1 MAINRSSARD
11 LLLPG
16 LADVE
21 GKYPTIKTRWKEW
34 ASQGASKMAMERV
47 DEMRYTGL
55 AQLKQEGG
63 ATTFDNASGQRY
75 TYVAQHINVGLGF
88 AMTRELLDDN
98 LYKEHFGPSSLG
110 LSESFAQFKEVY
122 VHSLLNTGT
131 TYNSNIVADGQPLF
145 STAHPIDNG
154 TYANRP
160 SPDLDFNEASVEYAL
175 NTIRFWPDQAGL
187 LALVR
192 ARKIV
197 LPVALSWAGERLF
210 KTELRT
216 NTANNDVSAIITS
229 GAVPE
234 GYMVSE
240 FLTSAFAWFVIT
252 SVRGLMVYDRV
263 PFEMDLQVDPVT
275 GNLLVLGYERYA
287 AFYRNSRGAFGSFPS
302 A

>member
-16 LADVE
+16 LADIE
-21 GKYPTIKTRWKEW
+21 GKYPQIPTRYKGW
-34 ASQGASKMAMERV
+34 ASVGTSKMAMERV
-47 DEMRYTGL
+47 DEMRYTGM
-55 AQLKQEGG
+55 ANLKDEGG
-63 ATTFDNASGQRY
+63 ATTFDNSSGQRF
-75 TYVAQHINVGLGF
+75 TYVAQHVSVGLGF
-88 AMTRELLDDN
+88 AMTREMLDDN
-98 LYKEHFGPSSLG
+98 LYKEQFGPSSMG
-110 LSESFAQFKEVY
+110 LAESFAQFKEVY

-131 TYNSNIVADGQPLF
+131 TYNSSIVGDGQPLF

-160 SPDLDFNEASVEYAL
+160 SVDLDFNEASVESAL
-175 NTIRFWPDQAGL
+175 NTIRLWPDQANL
-187 LALVR
+187 LAMVR

-197 LPVALSWAGERLF
+197 LPVNLSWAGERLF

-216 NTANNDVSAIITS
+216 STATNDVSALLTS

-240 FLTSAFAWFVIT
+240 FLTSPFAWFVMT
-252 SVRGLMVYDRV
+252 NVKGLVVYDRV
-263 PFEMDLQVDPVT
+263 PYEMDIQVDATT
-275 GNLLVLGYERYA
+275 GNLLVIGYERYS
-287 AFYRNSRGAFGSFPS
+287 AFYKNPRASYGSFPT

>member
-21 GKYPTIKTRWKEW
+21 GKYPQIPTRWRQW
-34 ASQGASKMAMERV
+34 ASVGTSKMAMERV

-63 ATTFDNASGQRY
+63 ATTFDNASGQRFI
-75 TYVAQHINVGLGF
+75 YVAQHINVGLGF
-88 AMTRELLDDN
+88 AITREMLDDN
-98 LYKEHFGPSSLG
+98 LYKEHFGPQTMG
-110 LSESFAQFKEVY
+110 LAESFAQFKEVY

-154 TYANRP
+154 TYPNRP
-160 SPDLDFNEASVEYAL
+160 SPDLDFNESSVEYAL
-175 NTIRFWPDQAGL
+175 NQIRLWPDQAGL
-187 LALVR
+187 LAMVR

-216 NTANNDVSAIITS
+216 STANNDVSAIITS

-240 FLTSAFAWFVIT
+240 FLTSTFAWFVMT

-263 PFEMDLQVDPVT
+263 PFEIDMQVDPT
-275 GNLLVLGYERYA
+275 TSNLLCYGYERYA
-287 AFYRNSRGAFGSFPS
+287 AFYRNPRAAWGSFPT

>member
-21 GKYPTIKTRWKEW
+21 GKYPQIPTRWRQW
-34 ASQGASKMAMERV
+34 ASVGMSKMAMERV

-88 AMTRELLDDN
+88 AITREMLDDN
-98 LYKEHFGPSSLG
+98 LYKEHFGPQTMG
-110 LSESFAQFKEVY
+110 LAESFAQFKEVY

-154 TYANRP
+154 VYANTP
-160 SPDLDFNEASVEYAL
+160 SPALDFNESSVEFAL
-175 NTIRFWPDQAGL
+175 NTIRLWPDQAGL
-187 LALVR
+187 LAMVR
-192 ARKIV
+192 ARKVV

-216 NTANNDVSAIITS
+216 GTTNNDVSAIITS
-229 GAVPE
+229 GAMPE

-240 FLTSAFAWFVIT
+240 FLTSPLAWFIIT

-263 PFEMDLQVDPVT
+263 PYEMDMQIDAVT
-275 GNLLVLGYERYA
+275 GNLLVLAYERFA
-287 AFYRNSRGAFGSFPS
+287 AFYRNPRGAYASFPTS
-302 A
+302 

>member
-16 LADVE
+16 LADIE
-21 GKYPTIKTRWKEW
+21 GKYPQLPTRWRQW
-34 ASQGASKMAMERV
+34 ASTAPSKMAMERV

-63 ATTFDNASGQRY
+63 ATTFDNASGQRF
-75 TYVAQHINVGLGF
+75 TYVAQHISVGLGF
-88 AMTRELLDDN
+88 AITREMLDDN
-98 LYKEHFGPSSLG
+98 LYKEHFGPQSMG
-110 LSESFAQFKEVY
+110 LAESCSQFQEVY

-131 TYNSNIVADGQPLF
+131 TYNSSIVADGQPLF
-145 STAHPIDNG
+145 STAHPVDNG

-160 SPDLDFNEASVEYAL
+160 SPDLDFNEAAVEYAL
-175 NTIRFWPDQAGL
+175 NTIRLWPDQATL
-187 LALVR
+187 LAMVR
-192 ARKIV
+192 ARKVI

-216 NTANNDVSAIITS
+216 STANNDVSAIITS
-229 GAVPE
+229 GAMPD

-240 FLTSAFAWFVIT
+240 FLTSSFAWFIIT
-252 SVRGLMVYDRV
+252 TVKGLRVYERV
-263 PFEMDLQVDPVT
+263 PYEMDLQVDPIT
-275 GNLLVLGYERYA
+275 GNLLVVSYQRYA
-287 AFYRNSRGAFGSFPS
+287 AVYTNPRAAFGSFPV

>member
-16 LADVE
+16 LADIE
-21 GKYPTIKTRWKEW
+21 GKYPQIPTRYKGW
-34 ASQGASKMAMERV
+34 ASVGSSKMAMERV

-63 ATTFDNASGQRY
+63 ATTFDNASGQRFA
-75 TYVAQHINVGLGF
+75 YVAQHIAVGLGF
-88 AMTRELLDDN
+88 AITREMLDDN
-98 LYKEHFGPSSLG
+98 LYKEQFGPSSMG
-110 LSESFAQFKEVY
+110 LAESFSQFKEVY
-122 VHSLLNTGT
+122 VHGLLNSGNV
-131 TYNSNIVADGQPLF
+131 YNPQIVADGVSLF
-145 STAHPIDNG
+145 NTAHPIDNG

-160 SPDLDFNEASVEYAL
+160 TVDLDFNESSVEYAL
-175 NTIRFWPDQAGL
+175 NTIRLWPDQAGL
-187 LALVR
+187 LAMVR

-229 GAVPE
+229 GAMPE

-240 FLTSAFAWFVIT
+240 YLTSPLAWFVMT
-252 SVRGLMVYDRV
+252 SVRGLAVYDRV
-263 PFEMDLQVDPVT
+263 PYEMDLQVDPVT
-275 GNLLVLGYERYA
+275 GNLLCVAYERFS
-287 AFYRNSRGAFGSFPS
+287 AFYRNPRSAWGTYPS
-302 A
+302 Q